1 MKNVQ
6 EHFDS
11 EAQHYDNLILTLIPY
26 YNKMTDVLIE
36 GLPFNEKED
45 LNILDLGC
53 GTGNISQKI
62 KKRFSTAHITCVD
75 LSENMINIAKN
86 KLSDYSN
93 IVYKLADFQN
103 VSLDDNYDAVVSSLA
118 MHHLETDSDK
128 KNLYVKIFNS
138 LSDGGVFYNADVVL
152 GSSDY
157 LQDMYIQKWKEF
169 MALNH
174 SQEDIENKWMPTHR
188 AEDNPS
194 KMSDHIK
201 WLDEAGFKKVD
212 VLWKYYNYGV
222 YGGVK

>member
-26 YNKMTDVLIE
+26 YDQMTDVLVH
-36 GLPFNEKED
+36 GLPFNEKKD

-62 KKRFSTAHITCVD
+62 KNRFPAAHITCVD

-86 KLSDYSN
+86 KLSNYSD
-93 IVYKLADFQN
+93 IVYKLADFQHI
-103 VSLDDNYDAVVSSLA
+103 SLNDDYDAVVSSLA

-128 KNLYVKIFNS
+128 KILYKKILDS

-157 LQDMYIQKWKEF
+157 LQDMYIKKWKEF
-169 MALNH
+169 MAKNH
-174 SQEDIENKWMPTHR
+174 SEEDIENKWMPTHR

-201 WLDEAGFKKVD
+201 WLDEVGFKQVD

>member
-1 MKNVQ
+1 MKKVQ

-11 EAQHYDNLILTLIPY
+11 EAQHYDNLILTLIPH
-26 YNKMTDVLIE
+26 YNKMIDVLIE
-36 GLPFNEKED
+36 GLPFDKEED

-53 GTGNISQKI
+53 GTGNISKKI
-62 KKRFSTAHITCVD
+62 KNRFSTANITCVD
-75 LSENMINIAKN
+75 ISENMIDIAKN

-93 IVYKLADFQN
+93 ITYKLANFQN
-103 VSLDDNYDAVVSSLA
+103 ISLNEDYDAVVSSLA
-118 MHHLETDSDK
+118 IHHLETDLDK
-128 KNLYVKIFNS
+128 KKLYEKIFNS
-138 LSDGGVFYNADVVL
+138 LAECGVFYNADVVL

-157 LQDMYIQKWKEF
+157 LQAMYIKKWKEF
-169 MALNH
+169 MAKNH
-174 SQEDIENKWMPTHR
+174 SHEDIENKWMPTHR

-201 WLDEAGFKKVD
+201 WLDDVGFKQVD